1 MLFGLDV
8 ITLVALC
15 LLALGVVGSAIPSVP
30 GPLVSLAGVLA
41 YALGGGTAVG
51 SVVLGALVVVGVV
64 AVVADWLAGTL
75 AAKYGG
81 ASWTASILGA
91 VVGFVAFLATGPIGL
106 IVGLAGTVFLV
117 EAYRENAEHA
127 TRAAAYSTLGAL
139 GSVVVQVMLAFGML
153 ATFAVALLV

>member
-1 MLFGLDV
+1 MVLGLDV
-8 ITLVALC
+8 VTLVALA

-41 YALGGGTAVG
+41 YAFAGGTGV
-51 SVVLGALVVVGVV
+51 STVVLAALVVVGVV

-81 ASWTASILGA
+81 ASWTASILGGI
-91 VVGFVAFLATGPIGL
+91 VGFVAFFAIGPVGL

-127 TRAAAYSTLGAL
+127 TRAAVYSTVGAL
-139 GSVVVQVMLAFGML
+139 GSVVVQVALAFGML
-153 ATFAVALLV
+153 ATFALAILV

>member
-1 MLFGLDV
+1 MLPGLDA
-8 ITLVALC
+8 ITLVALS

-30 GPLVSLAGVLA
+30 GPLASLAGVLA

-51 SVVLGALVVVGVV
+51 TVVLGALVVVGVV
-64 AVVADWLAGTL
+64 AVLADWLAGTV

-81 ASWTASILGA
+81 ASWTASLLGA
-91 VVGFVAFLATGPIGL
+91 VVGFVAFLATGPIGF
-106 IVGLAGTVFLV
+106 IVGLAGTIFLV
-117 EAYRENAEHA
+117 EAYRGTARNA

-153 ATFAVALLV
+153 ATFAVALLL